1 MFYEKFKTLCEQ
13 KGVKPTPVI
22 KTLGFSTSN
31 LKRWQN
37 GLLPNAEMSKK
48 LSEYFD
54 VPIDYLLTD
63 TMSWVGTTDNTTSFK
78 KAISLYTTNPSF
90 FSDADLCSSLNR
102 GEIEIV
108 ADYMGCTVEILKRS
122 GIVIKEI
129 KTNYK
134 ACDALTLIL
143 KILNTFAESE
153 EYYNLQKTI
162 SQAIVHNLFKC
173 NITEEDLSAAG
184 FSLPNEK
191 PYNITNLLTISGHF
205 HISLE
210 AMLTG
215 KN

>member
-1 MFYEKFKTLCEQ
+1 MNVYAIRPTFFDAIEK
-13 KGVKPTPVI
+13 
-22 KTLGFSTSN
+22 
-31 LKRWQN
+31 
-37 GLLPNAEMSKK
+37 
-48 LSEYFD
+48 
-54 VPIDYLLTD
+54 
-63 TMSWVGTTDNTTSFK
+63 
-78 KAISLYTTNPSF
+78 
-90 FSDADLCSSLNR
+90 SSAVNQ
-102 GEIEIV
+102 GELEIV

-122 GIVIKEI
+122 GIVIND
-129 KTNYK
+129 TNTSYK

-153 EYYNLQKTI
+153 EYYNLQKII

-215 KN
+215 KS

>member
-1 MFYEKFKTLCEQ
+1 MFYNKLQTLCKE
-13 KGVKPTPVI
+13 KGEKPSPLL
-22 KTLGFSTSN
+22 KKLGLSTGNITKWSRGASVN
-31 LKRWQN
+31 SDIL
-37 GLLPNAEMSKK
+37 MK

-129 KTNYK
+129 NTNYK

-143 KILNTFAESE
+143 KILNTFAESK

-173 NITEEDLSAAG
+173 NITEEDLTGAG

-215 KN
+215 KS